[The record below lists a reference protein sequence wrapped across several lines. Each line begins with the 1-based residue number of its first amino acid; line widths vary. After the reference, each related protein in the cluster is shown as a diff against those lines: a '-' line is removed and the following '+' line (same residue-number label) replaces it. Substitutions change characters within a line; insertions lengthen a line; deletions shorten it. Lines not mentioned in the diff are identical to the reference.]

1 MPATR
6 DHTKLQVFTLADS
19 LVIDVYRAT
28 TRFPDEE
35 RFGLQVQLRR
45 AAVSVPTNI
54 VEGSARTSTA
64 EYCRFLNIAVGSG
77 AEVRYLVDLSRRLEM
92 LPNEDA
98 EPLLEADT
106 SLTRDHL
113 SCALR
118 SSLEQRVLRAARPA
132 ARPPPPA

>member
-98 EPLLEADT
+98 EPLLEGY
-106 SLTRDHL
+106 DHL
-113 SCALR
+113 VR
-118 SSLEQRVLRAARPA
+118 SLKRLLFAMQKRP
-132 ARPPPPA
+132 